1 MIAPANVSVTLP
13 VGSAIDRVKRLL
25 FQPFDLG
32 KWFVIGFCAWL
43 AHLGEQGF
51 HANFPGNWSH
61 GGGSPRHEF
70 ERARDYVASNLYWIM
85 PLVAALLIVCLA
97 VGLVF
102 LWLNCRGKFMFL
114 HCVALD
120 KAEVSEPWRKFKR
133 AGNSLFWFRCV
144 LGLIGF
150 VVVLPLLALAGMMVF
165 AMIAHHHARAG
176 AVLGLIGVGL
186 VLIAV
191 GILFGLIGKFT
202 TDFVVPIMFLRGR
215 SCRDGWRELLG
226 LLSANVGHF
235 VLYVLFQIVL
245 GLAIG
250 VIVLLVILVTCCCAG
265 CVMALP
271 YLGTVFLLPVL
282 AFKRAYSLHY
292 LAQYGPEYD
301 VFLSPSAPLPGSPLP
316 PM

>member
-1 MIAPANVSVTLP
+1 M
-13 VGSAIDRVKRLL
+13 KRLL

-51 HANFPGNWSH
+51 HANFPGGWSQ
-61 GGGSPRHEF
+61 GRGSARHEF
-70 ERARDYVASNLYWIM
+70 EHARDYAMSNLHWLV
-85 PLVAALLIVCLA
+85 PLVAAVVIVGLA
-97 VGLVF
+97 LGLVF

-120 KAEVSEPWRKFKR
+120 KAEVALPWHKFAR
-133 AGNSLFWFRCV
+133 AGNSLFGFRLV

-150 VVVLPLLALAGMMVF
+150 VLIVPMLVLAGVAIFSMV
-165 AMIAHHHARAG
+165 AHHGPRVG
-176 AVLGLIGVGL
+176 AVLGLIAIGL
-186 VLIAV
+186 MLIAV
-191 GILFGLIGKFT
+191 CIIFGLIGKLT

-215 SCRDGWRELLG
+215 SCREGWRELLG
-226 LLSANVGHF
+226 LLSANVGGF

-250 VIVLLVILVTCCCAG
+250 VIVLLVVLVTCCCAG

-271 YLGTVFLLPVL
+271 YLGTVFLLPIL
-282 AFKRAYSLHY
+282 TFKRAYSLHY

-301 VFLSPSAPLPGSPLP
+301 VFPLPTTPLP
-316 PM
+316 VAPPPM